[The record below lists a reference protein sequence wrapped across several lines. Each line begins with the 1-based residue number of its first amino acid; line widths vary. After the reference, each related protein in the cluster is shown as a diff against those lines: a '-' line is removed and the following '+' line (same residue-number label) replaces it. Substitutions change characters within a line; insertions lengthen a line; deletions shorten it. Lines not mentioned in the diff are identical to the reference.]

1 MTRIDKSARGR
12 CNHCLTRCL
21 THCSTHC
28 AIWLLAITCCCAAST
43 QAGEPMSIGIST
55 QPSAA
60 LLQIAAERGLLA
72 AQGIDA
78 RISRYPSG
86 KRAMLEGLFT
96 GQVDVVSAAD
106 TPVVANAFSRQDFA
120 ILSAIFQADDVNS
133 IIARRDAGINAPT
146 DLRGKTL
153 GTQQAS
159 AVHYFLHLFMAK
171 HRIRH
176 DQLEI
181 EFLQAEALPA
191 ALAAGEIDAFAMR
204 EPFIGQAEEL
214 LGDNAIV
221 FKEPRLF
228 RQYELLLVSRDYLQA
243 HPETVRA
250 LLRALEQA
258 ALLMQENAAGMTDL
272 IARFIG
278 GDASDVKHALD
289 GWRPRLFLDQ
299 GLLLAMEFE
308 ADWIIEDGLTDQSRI
323 PNLLRIIDPEPLA
336 EVDPDAVTMNR

>member
-1 MTRIDKSARGR
+1 MKRTENKVRAVIVSW
-12 CNHCLTRCL
+12 
-21 THCSTHC
+21 ST
-28 AIWLLAITCCCAAST
+28 WLLPVVLLWGVAAS
-43 QAGEPMSIGIST
+43 AAEPMGIGIST

-72 AQGIDA
+72 AEGIDA

-96 GQVDVVSAAD
+96 GAADVVSTAD
-106 TPVVANAFSRQDFA
+106 TPVVANAFDRQDFA
-120 ILSAIFQADDVNS
+120 VIAAIFQANDVNS
-133 IIARRDAGINAPT
+133 IIARRDAGIAAPA
-146 DLRGKTL
+146 DLRGKTI

-159 AVHYFLHLFMAK
+159 AVHYFLHLFVAK
-171 HRIRH
+171 HRIPH
-176 DQLEI
+176 DQLTVR
-181 EFLQAEALPA
+181 FLKAEALPE
-191 ALAAGEIDAFAMR
+191 ALAAGEIDAFSMR
-204 EPFIGQAEEL
+204 EPFIGQAQAL

-228 RQYELLLVSRDYLQA
+228 PQYELLLVRRDYLQA
-243 HPETVRA
+243 HPDTVRA

-258 ALLMQENAAGMTDL
+258 AGLMNADPAGMTAL

-278 GDASDVKHALD
+278 GDSADVSAALR

-299 GLLLAMEFE
+299 ALLLGMEFE
-308 ADWIIEDGLTDQSRI
+308 AQWIIDDGLTDQTRI

-336 EVDPDAVTMNR
+336 AVDPDAVTINR